1 MFSSRVRSIAI
12 SAVVVTAVA
21 VISSVDHPSQGVAV
35 PARSESPAAEVAPA
49 LSATIDPSIF
59 GAAIRKTNGVGY
71 DLAMQAVN
79 GAVGG
84 VAGALAA
91 RAFQRRVNVNIGGRP
106 AASTPAQ
113 GSADSRFDA
122 PTR

>member
-1 MFSSRVRSIAI
+1 MFSNRVRYIAI
-12 SAVVVTAVA
+12 SAVIAAAVPL
-21 VISSVDHPSQGVAV
+21 VGSVDHSTQGVAV
-35 PARSESPAAEVAPA
+35 PARSASPAADVAPA

-71 DLAMQAVN
+71 DLAMQAIN

-106 AASTPAQ
+106 AASTPAP